1 MTPLHE
7 SLVYGSKEQVR
18 TLLQSGASVGKL
30 FGEDKMF
37 KIFRLLQNVADNVVS
52 LSELKT
58 KDGKTSMDLAENS
71 DTEGML
77 EVLRDE
83 RKEYVEQNE
92 KSQVQTETAR
102 EVVKETEVIKE
113 TEVEDDKPVD
123 GSKTNDNEVRALI
136 YHFIN
141 ANILFSDQ
149 S

>member
-1 MTPLHE
+1 
-7 SLVYGSKEQVR
+7 
-18 TLLQSGASVGKL
+18 
-30 FGEDKMF
+30 
-37 KIFRLLQNVADNVVS
+37 
-52 LSELKT
+52 
-58 KDGKTSMDLAENS
+58 MDLAENS

-102 EVVKETEVIKE
+102 EVVKETEV
-113 TEVEDDKPVD
+113 EDDKPVD

>member
-1 MTPLHE
+1 M
-7 SLVYGSKEQVR
+7 
-18 TLLQSGASVGKL
+18 GKL
-30 FGEDKMF
+30 CGEDKMF

-58 KDGKTSMDLAENS
+58 KDGKTSMDLAESS

-92 KSQVQTETAR
+92 KSHVQTETAR
-102 EVVKETEVIKE
+102 EVVKESEVK
-113 TEVEDDKPVD
+113 DDKPVD
-123 GSKTNDNEVRALI
+123 GGKINDDEVRALI